1 MTQDYIRVCP
11 GCFTENSHDTL
22 RCQCGMLLTGVDLTV
37 RPQTP
42 SAAASGSSV
51 TDISP
56 EKNQLSA
63 DTIECPHEDCAQQNP
78 SDAELCL
85 YCNRP
90 LSAPV
95 REDERQDTAIHGG
108 LWNLPAGLRDK
119 YTLIAPLP
127 ASGSEADLLLLRGAD
142 HQRYV
147 LKLYR
152 HGISLKTEIAQR
164 LGKVPVE
171 HRVHVLETGTLS
183 GRQYELMEYCELGSL
198 RQYLQQEKPDAVQ
211 LRAILLELDSAV
223 SSVHQ
228 AGLLHRDLKPENILI
243 RTKEPLDLILTD
255 FGIASALDA
264 TQKLTGTART
274 LHYAAPETL
283 SGVISAK
290 ADYWALGMILLE
302 ALTGRHPFNQF
313 SEAVIL
319 HQLATRE
326 IDLTSVSDK
335 SWKKL
340 LRGLLLRDPAKR
352 WASAEIL
359 RWLANDITLPEPVET
374 SGTAGFREPFHIGAD
389 VCHTKEQ
396 LGVALARNWPLAS
409 NDLANGLLLQW
420 FRDVQKDH
428 NAVRIL
434 LDNRHDRQLSVDVQL
449 LQLILYLSPGL
460 PPVWRGDS
468 VELSSVLLNA
478 NRSLKGEKDAAS
490 WLHALYHHKV
500 LDLYG
505 QQGDAASAD
514 LAQRWYRSADEF
526 VQTWHIFREKI
537 QKRIHSTSAG
547 YVNVD
552 KLMFSDSIPVG
563 PDLPLTHAKL
573 LACAY
578 DARWAERLRKRLQTS
593 YAGLA
598 AYCPWL
604 QELGDLS
611 TMSAAGLLVMDAL
624 IPEAEKAVEQQKQ
637 AEAWQAQE
645 ASIGLGDISERYYG
659 TVLALKSAAK
669 AWLFFEEADTNLH
682 REIDALFGLLTE
694 IREAPHQSADWLNLK
709 KNASKTERIL
719 LRMSP
724 VANNISERMTENA
737 GWLGPQ
743 SIIAGMLLALVI
755 PMLFNRNLLPFV
767 MLFLLCIVVWRL
779 LPVYLRMRQLR
790 ELAALL

>member
-11 GCFTENSHDTL
+11 GCLTENSHDTL
-22 RCQCGMLLTGVDLTV
+22 RCQCGMLLTSVDLSL
-37 RPQTP
+37 RSEQPGQNNKSDDIP
-42 SAAASGSSV
+42 ARSPADKQAASS
-51 TDISP
+51 
-56 EKNQLSA
+56 QL
-63 DTIECPHEDCAQQNP
+63 CPHEDCAQPNP
-78 SDAELCL
+78 PDAELCL

-90 LSAPV
+90 LAAPV
-95 REDERQDTAIHGG
+95 REEPRSDTAIHAG
-108 LWNLPAGLRDK
+108 LWNLPPELKER
-119 YTLIAPLP
+119 YSLIAPLP
-127 ASGSEADLLLLRGAD
+127 ASGGEADLLLLRGTD

-152 HGISLKTEIAQR
+152 HGNHLKSGITER
-164 LGKVPVE
+164 LAKVPVE

-183 GRQYELMEYCELGSL
+183 GRQYELMEYCEQGSL
-198 RQYLQQEKPDAVQ
+198 RQYLQQEKPDVMQ

-302 ALTGRHPFNQF
+302 AITGRHPFNQF

-326 IDLTSVSDK
+326 IDLNNVADK
-335 SWKKL
+335 GWKKL

-359 RWLANDITLPEPVET
+359 RWLANDPTLPEPVET
-374 SGTAGFREPFHIGAD
+374 QSTAGFREPFHIGAD
-389 VCHTKEQ
+389 ICHTKEQ
-396 LGVALARNWPLAS
+396 LGVALARNWALAS

-420 FRDVQKDH
+420 FRDVQKDQ
-428 NAVRIL
+428 NAVRLL
-434 LDNRHDRQLSVDVQL
+434 LDNRHDRHLSVDVQL

-460 PPVWRGDS
+460 PPVWRGES
-468 VELSSVLLNA
+468 VELSAVLLNA
-478 NRSLKGEKDAAS
+478 NRSLKGEKDAS
-490 WLHALYHHKV
+490 VWLHALYHHKV
-500 LDLYG
+500 LDMYA
-505 QQGDAASAD
+505 QQGDTHSAD
-514 LAQRWYRSADEF
+514 LAGRWYRSADEYL
-526 VQTWHIFREKI
+526 QTWHSFREKI
-537 QKRIHSTSAG
+537 HTRIRSMSAG

-552 KLMFSDSIPVG
+552 KLMFSDNMQVG
-563 PDLPLTHAKL
+563 PNLLDVHAKL

-578 DARWAERLRKRLQTS
+578 DARWADRLRKRLQAS

-604 QELGDLS
+604 QEIADLT
-611 TMSAAGLLVMDAL
+611 TMSSAGLLVMDAL
-624 IPEAEKAVEQQKQ
+624 IPDAEKAVEQQKQ

-645 ASIGLGDISERYYG
+645 ATIGLGDISERYYG
-659 TVLALKSAAK
+659 TVMALKSAAN
-669 AWLFFEEADTNLH
+669 ATLFFAEADATLH
-682 REIDALFGLLTE
+682 RELETLFALLTE
-694 IREAPHQSADWLNLK
+694 IREAPHQSAEWLNLK
-709 KNASKTERIL
+709 KHAAKTERVL
-719 LRMSP
+719 LRMAP
-724 VANNISERMTENA
+724 VASNISERMTENA
-737 GWLGPQ
+737 GWLGAQ
-743 SIIAGMLLALVI
+743 ALIAGMMIALVV

-767 MLFLLCIVVWRL
+767 LLTLLCIVIWRL